1 MQIPNELRIIME
13 EEISIMKSRFASPLR
28 SEQGLKATTIE
39 EVLALPDEEID
50 IATAILLLSKEWD
63 KIVDVEKYRKRID
76 GMAMS
81 LEPIVAKVQTPD
93 AIVKAIN
100 DYLFEELKY
109 GVPEAARLPSTITS
123 QNTAGNLDEK
133 LILLHSVLDAKRG
146 NCIGLSMLYLSLT
159 ERLNLPIY
167 GVVVPYHFFV
177 RYDDNRTKINIETTS
192 KGESVSGDDYT
203 THFQIP
209 TGTLYLVNL
218 NKKQTVGCFLST
230 LGGVYSQ
237 QGKLDEAIAKYKTAI
252 SINPNYP
259 DAHYNLGNACKE
271 QGKLDE
277 AVVEYKIALIINPNC
292 AKAYGNLGLAYQEQG
307 KLDEAIAEYKTV
319 IGINPKEAKA
329 HYNLGLV
336 YQKQG
341 KLNEAIAAY
350 KTAIKIDP
358 NQSKAYVNLGL
369 VYQKQGKL
377 NEAIA
382 KYKAAIS
389 ITPDDEIAHYN
400 LGNAYREQD
409 KFDKAIDE
417 YKTAININPNY
428 AKAHSRLGFVYVNQ
442 WEFKE
447 AIVEYKTAININPDC
462 AEAHL
467 GLGNVYR
474 MQDKLDEAI
483 AEYKTA
489 IRIEPNL
496 AQARHGLGLAYLL
509 QGKVDET

>member
-13 EEISIMKSRFASPLR
+13 EEISIMKSRFASPHR

-341 KLNEAIAAY
+341 KLNEAIA
-350 KTAIKIDP
+350 
-358 NQSKAYVNLGL
+358 
-369 VYQKQGKL
+369 
-377 NEAIA
+377 